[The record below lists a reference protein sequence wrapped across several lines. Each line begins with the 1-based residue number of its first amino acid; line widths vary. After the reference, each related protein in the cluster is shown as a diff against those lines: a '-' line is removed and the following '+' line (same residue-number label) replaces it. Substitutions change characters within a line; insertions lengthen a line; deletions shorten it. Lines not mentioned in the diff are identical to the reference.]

1 VAIVTTSLALVVP
14 CCSSEYVAVCHWW
27 NDHRTPD
34 QDAALLEWALAL
46 AKDRRIPVAGLPPR
60 ALRVT
65 VRGCTSCASCVVA
78 CGGCC
83 AGCSA
88 PHTSSA
94 FASRDRPRTTDVEA
108 WLLSALAV
116 SPVCWNGEAW
126 LLPALAVSPVC
137 WNAEAWLLPALAV
150 SPVCRNV
157 EAWLLPALAVSP
169 VCRTKVAR
177 SLCGVAPVGQHP
189 PPLPPPSCLLTTC
202 TVCGSPSCWCSTN
215 SWHAASLWYVP

>member
-1 VAIVTTSLALVVP
+1 MQCVCVGAPGWVYVCMGVDCCVEEPFEQQICRWMLPWVLLVFGVTCGVTHVASVTTSLALVVP

-88 PHTSSA
+88 PHASSA
-94 FASRDRPRTTDVEA
+94 CASRDRPRTM
-108 WLLSALAV
+108 WRHGCCLH
-116 SPVCWNGEAW
+116 
-126 LLPALAVSPVC
+126 LPCPLF
-137 WNAEAWLLPALAV
+137 
-150 SPVCRNV
+150 
-157 EAWLLPALAVSP
+157 
-169 VCRTKVAR
+169 
-177 SLCGVAPVGQHP
+177 VGM
-189 PPLPPPSCLLTTC
+189 
-202 TVCGSPSCWCSTN
+202 
-215 SWHAASLWYVP
+215 